1 MQTEKPI
8 KLIKLLNDLKNET
21 VKTNYK
27 SIYID
32 IAKEVKSIE
41 FQHNV
46 KEPFQGIVYKRLV
59 QLTIK
64 EFVYL
69 GQTDESISNLEWLIK
84 FLDTTSILSR

>member
-8 KLIKLLNDLKNET
+8 KLIELLNDLKNET

-32 IAKEVKSIE
+32 IAKEVESIE

-46 KEPFQGIVYKRLV
+46 KEPFQGIIYKRLV